1 MRDIGETRE
10 YFTAI
15 KQPPRYF
22 YIELA
27 HFGKKQS
34 TKSSFLRFF
43 SEKTAFLNNVSID
56 GARKS

>member
-22 YIELA
+22 YIDWRIL
-27 HFGKKQS
+27 GKKQS
-34 TKSSFLRFF
+34 TKSSFLRFLAKNGVF
-43 SEKTAFLNNVSID
+43 EQRVY
-56 GARKS
+56 